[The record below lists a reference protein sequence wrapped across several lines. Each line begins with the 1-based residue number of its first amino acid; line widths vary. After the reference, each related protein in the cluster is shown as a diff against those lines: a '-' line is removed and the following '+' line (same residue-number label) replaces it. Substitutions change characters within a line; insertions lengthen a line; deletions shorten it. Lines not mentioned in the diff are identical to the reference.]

1 MPGMR
6 GWRPAAD
13 ARRQRRRRRLIARVD
28 RRTVRFFVLVLAAI
42 FALAV
47 GAALLGSRGPASVRP
62 ADAPTVDG
70 IVVGVD
76 SAGLGNVS
84 GFSLRT
90 DDGRT
95 LKFGLS
101 ALGDAV
107 RAARVL
113 FGASRVAGAGCD
125 AGLDCG
131 SRG

>member
-1 MPGMR
+1 M
-6 GWRPAAD
+6 
-13 ARRQRRRRRLIARVD
+13 D
-28 RRTVRFFVLVLAAI
+28 RRTARFFLLVLVLLA
-42 FALAV
+42 ALAV
-47 GAALLGSRGPASVRP
+47 GAAVLGGRGSAPVRP
-62 ADAPTVDG
+62 TDAPTVEG

-107 RAARVL
+107 QFPPGHLGEHVANSVRVRVWYRDAAGRL
-113 FGASRVAGAGCD
+113 D
-125 AGLDCG
+125 ALWIEDAPAT
-131 SRG
+131 